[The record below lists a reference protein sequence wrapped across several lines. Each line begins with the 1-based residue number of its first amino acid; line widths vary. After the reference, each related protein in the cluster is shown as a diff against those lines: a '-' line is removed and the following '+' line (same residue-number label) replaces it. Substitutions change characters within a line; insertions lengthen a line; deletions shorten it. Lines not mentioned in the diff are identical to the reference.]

1 MNQSATTAIAW
12 TLLLFPTICFG
23 QLSNSEIL
31 ESNAKFRE
39 EINHDY
45 ADSTKSPLT
54 KEDFS
59 KFSGLPFFSVDT
71 NFCLEAKF
79 KLSKRKKS
87 FKMKTTT
94 DRRPIYD
101 VYGSA
106 TFLIDGNEYSLNI
119 YQSHQLKDTEEFKNY
134 LFVPFK
140 DLSNGGESYGG
151 GRFIDLSIP
160 EGNTI
165 IIDFNQSY
173 NPYCAYST
181 RYSCPIPPKEN
192 FLNIKVLAGVKSPH

>member
-1 MNQSATTAIAW
+1 
-12 TLLLFPTICFG
+12 
-23 QLSNSEIL
+23 
-31 ESNAKFRE
+31 
-39 EINHDY
+39 
-45 ADSTKSPLT
+45 
-54 KEDFS
+54 
-59 KFSGLPFFSVDT
+59 
-71 NFCLEAKF
+71 
-79 KLSKRKKS
+79 
-87 FKMKTTT
+87 MKTTT